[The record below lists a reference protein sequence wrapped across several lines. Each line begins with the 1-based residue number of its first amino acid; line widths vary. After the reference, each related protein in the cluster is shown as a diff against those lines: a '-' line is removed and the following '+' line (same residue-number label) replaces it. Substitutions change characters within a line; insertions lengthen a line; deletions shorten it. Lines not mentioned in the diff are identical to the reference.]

1 VLVYETPDAMKES
14 LALLEALREDGAVA
28 VKNPALFRN
37 EVVDGLVWTAVFGKS
52 DVREAARRAVRE
64 AAASLGILPA
74 SILPL
79 YRAIGKGEVSGF
91 TVPALNLRMLAYD
104 SARAALR
111 AARAIDAGAVIF
123 EIARSEMGYTDQ
135 RPAEYA
141 TVVLGAAIKED
152 WKGPVF
158 IQGDHYQANPKK
170 FKEDPEKEMR
180 ALEALVAESIPAGF
194 LQIDVDTSTL
204 VDLSRKTLPDQQENN
219 SKMTARLVEYI
230 RKIEPKAMPVS
241 IGGEIGEVG
250 KHNTTPEEFRAYIH
264 GLVNRI
270 GDLESISKVSIQTGS
285 SHGGVVGPDGTIVRA
300 AVDFALIQTIS
311 RIARQEYGN
320 AGTVQH
326 GASTLPAEYF
336 GSFPDHD
343 CVEIHLATDFQNTVF
358 DHPSLPLPLK
368 REVERWVFE
377 THGSDR
383 KTGETDAQFLY
394 RNRKL
399 AVGRYKERF
408 WTLPPGTRE
417 AIAASLER
425 KFAFLFEKLRVRGTR
440 AIVEKHVRPVEV
452 SPAPAAAGAGFVRDD
467 EAGD

>member
-1 VLVYETPDAMKES
+1 MLVYETPDAMKES

-219 SKMTARLVEYI
+219 SKMTA
-230 RKIEPKAMPVS
+230 
-241 IGGEIGEVG
+241 
-250 KHNTTPEEFRAYIH
+250 
-264 GLVNRI
+264 
-270 GDLESISKVSIQTGS
+270 
-285 SHGGVVGPDGTIVRA
+285 
-300 AVDFALIQTIS
+300 
-311 RIARQEYGN
+311 
-320 AGTVQH
+320 
-326 GASTLPAEYF
+326 
-336 GSFPDHD
+336 
-343 CVEIHLATDFQNTVF
+343 
-358 DHPSLPLPLK
+358 
-368 REVERWVFE
+368 
-377 THGSDR
+377 
-383 KTGETDAQFLY
+383 
-394 RNRKL
+394 
-399 AVGRYKERF
+399 
-408 WTLPPGTRE
+408 
-417 AIAASLER
+417 
-425 KFAFLFEKLRVRGTR
+425 
-440 AIVEKHVRPVEV
+440 
-452 SPAPAAAGAGFVRDD
+452 
-467 EAGD
+467 